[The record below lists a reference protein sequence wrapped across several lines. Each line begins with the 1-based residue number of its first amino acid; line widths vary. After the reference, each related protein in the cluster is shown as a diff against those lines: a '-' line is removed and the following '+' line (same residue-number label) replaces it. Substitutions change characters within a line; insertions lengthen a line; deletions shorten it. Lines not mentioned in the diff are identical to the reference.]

1 MIQMTD
7 DQEHPLSK
15 LITIATKAGI
25 GLLPGGGL
33 LTAGFEGIQ
42 LLSAEVAK
50 QMERSTQARFEN
62 FIKSVFNENVSPEV
76 AIHT

>member
-1 MIQMTD
+1 MAD

-15 LITIATKAGI
+15 LIAIATKAGI

-42 LLSAEVAK
+42 LLSEEGVK
-50 QMERSTQARFEN
+50 QMERRT
-62 FIKSVFNENVSPEV
+62 
-76 AIHT
+76 